1 MLTAE
6 HAELRRLQREL
17 LDINLGLEHPPVR
30 ELLRGTLDAVRPA
43 EDISTAETAEK
54 YRKLPTFGGGH
65 GSFSHAK
72 APYLREIHDAMD
84 DPTKKKVFVK
94 GPTRCGK
101 TTAPENF
108 LLKVGMFGPSRNM
121 LWYMHSEPDLKRYV
135 TERVDF
141 FLREHEEIAEKVGG
155 RGGKAAWNLK
165 MVDGAVWEWLPANYS
180 TTRQRSAAVIVCDEV
195 DAMRP
200 AIGDAIVGL
209 VENRQR
215 EYGALAKAF
224 FCSHPDR
231 GPLFGIDRLIRASD
245 MRVRVWTCED
255 CGHLMSPCV
264 EDRVPRGRR
273 VTWNL
278 DRLMVD
284 AEELDRDELVAVVTK
299 GVCLEC
305 PNCKTEIDDAG
316 RLRLDA
322 AGVWMPKGQDFGDDE
337 SIVGEPIETDA
348 AGFIIHA
355 FMAPFVTLPGLATE
369 FVDAWLDRRDT
380 GSDNAL
386 KEVYVKSLGETFRG
400 DDEASKQR
408 PWKEFKAAHLDTSY
422 VLGTIPYGVDFIDG
436 MVDVQGRS
444 FETGVWGWSRRREGW
459 LIDRFSMKQRMG
471 LRDINPGDNL
481 EDWDVLEHVLN
492 MTWPLNDGSGRHLRI
507 AKLAIDTGGVPGVTE
522 NARLWA
528 ANMLA
533 EGKVEPWRLMLSKGD
548 AHLKGALYGHVN
560 KIKEDKGGRELPV
573 PVLERVVN
581 VSEVKRVLAKRYA
594 IESPGPG
601 FIHIPKDLEDRY
613 IKELVSETFVNGLW
627 YRQGANET
635 WDTLIMAEVG
645 RALLAPE
652 SAKIDWVNDPPSF
665 AVPFIPS
672 SPDANEDD
680 NARQERDFFSRLRDV
695 NRKGRR

>member
-1 MLTAE
+1 MQTAE
-6 HAELRRLQREL
+6 QIELRRLQREL
-17 LDINLGLEHPPVR
+17 TDLNIGLGHPKIRPMIR
-30 ELLRGTLDAVRPA
+30 KLLDAVRPA
-43 EDISTAETAEK
+43 EDISTNETAKE
-54 YRKLPTFGGGH
+54 YRKLPTIGGGKAD
-65 GSFSHAK
+65 FDPNK
-72 APYLREIHDAMD
+72 APYLAEIHDAMD
-84 DPTKKKVFVK
+84 SPTTRRVFVK

-108 LLKVGMFGPSRNM
+108 LLKVAMFGPSRNM

-141 FLREHEEIAEKVGG
+141 FLREHEEVAEKVGG
-155 RGGKAAWNLK
+155 RGGRAAWNLK
-165 MVDGAVWEWLPANYS
+165 MVDGAVWEWLPANPS
-180 TTRQRSAAVIVCDEV
+180 TTRARSAAIVVCDEV

-200 AIGDAIVGL
+200 AIGDAIVSL

-231 GPLFGIDRLIRASD
+231 GPLFGIDRLIKGSD
-245 MRVRVWTCED
+245 FRVRVWTCED

-264 EDRVPRGRR
+264 EDRVPRNRR
-273 VTWNL
+273 ITWNL

-284 AEELDRDELVAVVTK
+284 AEELTRDELVEHVTK
-299 GVCLEC
+299 NVCLEC
-305 PNCKTEIDDAG
+305 PNCKTEINDED

-337 SIVGEPIETDA
+337 SIVGEPIQSEA
-348 AGFIIHA
+348 AGFVIHA
-355 FMAPFVTLPGLATE
+355 FMAPFVTLPGLAEE
-369 FVDAWLDRRDT
+369 FVDAWLARRDT
-380 GSDNAL
+380 GSDNLL
-386 KEVYVKSLGETFRG
+386 KEVYVKSLGETYRG
-400 DDEASKQR
+400 DDEASKQK
-408 PWKEFKAAHLDTSY
+408 PWKEFKAAHLDTGY
-422 VLGTIPYGVDFIDG
+422 VLSTVPAGVDFLSG
-436 MVDVQGRS
+436 MVDVQGKS
-444 FETGVWGWSRRREGW
+444 FEFGGWGWSRRREGW
-459 LIDRFSMKQRMG
+459 LVERFSLKQRLG

-481 EDWDVLEHVLN
+481 DDWDVLEHVLN
-492 MTWPLNDGSGRHLRI
+492 MTWPLNDGSGRHLRL

-533 EGKVEPWRLMLSKGD
+533 AGKVEPWRLMLSKGD

-581 VSEVKRVLAKRYA
+581 VSEVKRVMATRYA
-594 IESPGPG
+594 IEAPGPG
-601 FIHIPKDLEDRY
+601 FIHIPKDLDDRY
-613 IKELVSETFVNGLW
+613 VKELVSETFVNGLW

-635 WDTLIMAEVG
+635 WDTLIMSEVA

-652 SAKIDWVNDPPSF
+652 NAGIDWVNDRPSF
-665 AVPFIPS
+665 AIPFIPS
-672 SPDANEDD
+672 SPDANEGD

-695 NRKGRR
+695 NRRGR